1 MVTLQPQQM
10 PSLADRSSS
19 RLQQQPA
26 LTANGSCFELM
37 TSSPPA
43 GDPEHSLFAINKT
56 LSSGSSSSSN
66 ASSYVLCSA
75 AAGQAVEPVM
85 QPAIPHVA
93 SSSRTAASML

>member
-1 MVTLQPQQM
+1 MVTLQPQYM
-10 PSLADRSSS
+10 PSVADGSS

-26 LTANGSCFELM
+26 LTANGSCSELM
-37 TSSPPA
+37 TSSPRA

-56 LSSGSSSSSN
+56 SSSGNSSSSSN

-85 QPAIPHVA
+85 QPAVSHVA
-93 SSSRTAASML
+93 SSSRTAVSML